1 MKRSA
6 SKNAQPTT
14 RSHLFQ
20 SRGWSL
26 RWKFPLLLAVLL
38 LFTVGVL
45 STLVLIGIQ
54 SNQKNQIENTL
65 KRQSEIVGLTIRQ
78 EYLASN
84 PSDPKSFMKLRATE
98 LAGQLG
104 ISSNM
109 RIVLYDAK
117 GQLVGDSLPL
127 APQAPVEQALA
138 YALKGQIAYIT
149 AGSSVIYLSPIQG
162 PNGLLGVVQLHLS
175 IAEQQAFYKDIVHLL
190 LWIGLSVLMI
200 SFIVGWLYIRK
211 QTTDIERLTQETI
224 SIAQGQYPVAQTTLF
239 TRKDELGQLGE
250 GIVQMGHMIAQSMND
265 LENEKQQLE
274 QAVTKLTALE
284 QLQKAFI
291 GNISHELK
299 TPITSIQAYADLL
312 HMYGDDPSL
321 VQEASESIAKE
332 TKRLIELIEDSIRL
346 SLLEK
351 YDFELQLH
359 TVQLDELLQDVAER
373 TRSKAS
379 TSGIDLQVQTVSVN
393 MITDPKH
400 LMHIL
405 LNLLDNAVKYN
416 DRKHGWIQLSNT
428 LDDHKTIIR
437 IANSGAII
445 PEDQW
450 DNVFEPYAT
459 LSSDRART
467 GSGTGLGLPLARRL
481 AERLQGQ
488 LYIKQSNPSGTVFI
502 LELPL

>member
-1 MKRSA
+1 MKRSE
-6 SKNAQPTT
+6 SSQSQQTK
-14 RSHLFQ
+14 RSRLFYLQ
-20 SRGWSL
+20 GWSL
-26 RWKFPLLLAVLL
+26 RWKFPLLLAMLL

-54 SNQKNQIENTL
+54 SNQQKQIENTL
-65 KRQSEIVGLTIRQ
+65 KRQSEIVALTIRQ
-78 EYLASN
+78 EYLAGN
-84 PSDPKSFMKLRATE
+84 QADPKPFMKLRATE
-98 LAGQLG
+98 LAGQLA

-127 APQAPVEQALA
+127 APQVNVKQALA

-162 PNGLLGVVQLHLS
+162 PSGLLGVAQLHLS
-175 IAEQQAFYKDIVHLL
+175 IAEQQTFYQDIVHLL
-190 LWIGLSVLMI
+190 LGIGLSVLII
-200 SFIVGWLYIRK
+200 SFVVGWLYIRK
-211 QTTDIERLTQETI
+211 QTTDIERLTQETH
-224 SIAQGQYPVAQTTLF
+224 SIAQGQYPLAQTPLF

-250 GIVQMGHMIAQSMND
+250 GIVQMGQMIAQSMND
-265 LENEKQQLE
+265 LENEKLQLE

-351 YDFELQLH
+351 YDFELQLY
-359 TVQLDELLQDVAER
+359 TVQLDELLRDVAER
-373 TRSKAS
+373 TQGKAS
-379 TSGIDLQVQTVSVN
+379 NSGINLQVKTVSVE
-393 MITDPKH
+393 MVTDPKH
-400 LMHIL
+400 VMHIL

-416 DRKHGWIQLSNT
+416 SKEHGWIHLSNE
-428 LDDHKTIIR
+428 LDHHKTIIR

-481 AERLQGQ
+481 AERLQGK
-488 LYIKQSNPSGTVFI
+488 LYIKQSSESGTEFV
-502 LELPL
+502 LELPV

>member
-1 MKRSA
+1 MKS
-6 SKNAQPTT
+6 SLS
-14 RSHLFQ
+14 SHTSPDRKVPFFW
-20 SRGWSL
+20 SRGLSL
-26 RWKFPLLLAVLL
+26 RWKFPLLLAGLL

-54 SNQKNQIENTL
+54 SNQKNQIETTL
-65 KRQSEIVGLTIRQ
+65 KRQSEIIGLTIRQ
-78 EYLASN
+78 EYLAGN
-84 PSDPKSFMKLRATE
+84 QKDPQQFMKLRATE

-109 RIVLYDAK
+109 RIILYDAT
-117 GQLVGDSLPL
+117 GQLAGDSLPV
-127 APQAPVEQALA
+127 APQVNVKQALA

-162 PNGLLGVVQLHLS
+162 PDGLLGVVQLHLS
-175 IAEQQAFYKDIVHLL
+175 IAEQQAFYQDIVQLL
-190 LWIGLSVLMI
+190 LTIGVSVLII
-200 SFIVGWLYIRK
+200 SFVVGWLYIRK
-211 QTTDIERLTQETI
+211 QIADIHRLTQETHSI
-224 SIAQGQYPVAQTTLF
+224 SQGHYPLPRTVLF
-239 TRKDELGQLGE
+239 TRKDELGQLGDD
-250 GIVQMGHMIAQSMND
+250 IVQMGHMIAQSVNE

-274 QAVTKLTALE
+274 QAITKLTALE

-312 HMYGDDPSL
+312 NMYGDDPTL
-321 VQEASESIAKE
+321 VHEASESIAKE

-351 YDFELQLH
+351 YDFELQVKS
-359 TVQLDELLQDVAER
+359 VQLDELLSDVAKR
-373 TRSKAS
+373 TQGKAS
-379 TSGIDLQVQTVSVN
+379 TSGIDLQVQTVAVTLT
-393 MITDPKH
+393 TDPKH

-416 DRKHGWIQLSNT
+416 RNDHGWITLSNE
-428 LDDHKTIIR
+428 LYDHKTIIR
-437 IANSGAII
+437 IINSGAII

-481 AERLQGQ
+481 AERLQGK
-488 LYIKQSNPSGTVFI
+488 LYIAQSNDSGTEFV
-502 LELPL
+502 LELYL

>member
-1 MKRSA
+1 MKGALSSNTPQDR
-6 SKNAQPTT
+6 KTP
-14 RSHLFQ
+14 LFG
-20 SRGWSL
+20 SRGLSL
-26 RWKFPLLLAVLL
+26 RWKFPLLLAGLL
-38 LFTVGVL
+38 LCTVGVL

-65 KRQSEIVGLTIRQ
+65 KRQSELIGLTIRQ
-78 EYLASN
+78 EYLAGN
-84 PSDPKSFMKLRATE
+84 QKDPQQFMKLRATE

-109 RIVLYDAK
+109 RIILYDAT
-117 GQLVGDSLPL
+117 GQLSGDSLPV
-127 APQAPVEQALA
+127 APQVNVKQALT

-162 PNGLLGVVQLHLS
+162 SDGLLGVVQLHLS
-175 IAEQQAFYKDIVHLL
+175 IAEQQAFYQDIVHLL
-190 LWIGLSVLMI
+190 LGIGLSVLII
-200 SFIVGWLYIRK
+200 SFVVGWLYIRK
-211 QTTDIERLTQETI
+211 QTTDIGRLTQETHFI
-224 SIAQGQYPVAQTTLF
+224 SQGQYPPPHTTLF
-239 TRKDELGQLGE
+239 TRKDELGQLGD
-250 GIVQMGHMIAQSMND
+250 GIVQMGQMIAQSMND

-312 HMYGDDPSL
+312 NMYGDDPTL
-321 VQEASESIAKE
+321 VHEASESIAKE

-351 YDFELQLH
+351 YDFELQV
-359 TVQLDELLQDVAER
+359 TSVPLDKLLQDVAKR
-373 TRSKAS
+373 TQGKAS
-379 TSGIDLQVQTVSVN
+379 TSGIDLQVQTVAVTLT
-393 MITDPKH
+393 TDPKH

-416 DRKHGWIQLSNT
+416 RSDHGWIHLSNE
-428 LDDHKTIIR
+428 LYDHKTIIR
-437 IANSGAII
+437 ISNSGAII

-450 DNVFEPYAT
+450 ENVFEPYAT

-481 AERLQGQ
+481 AERLQGK
-488 LYIKQSNPSGTVFI
+488 LYIKQSDLSGTEFV